1 MKRIIFTCA
10 ALLLSAPALADDCA
24 NASTQMEMNTCAA
37 AQFQT
42 ADKKLNETY
51 QNALKRAEPPQRDLL
66 KKAQIAWI
74 ALRDADC
81 ALVSSGTE
89 GGSIQPMIASQ
100 CMTDKTDERDAFL
113 ASLLQC
119 EEGDLSCPLP
129 PAG

>member
-1 MKRIIFTCA
+1 MKRILIA
-10 ALLLSAPALADDCA
+10 IGALALSTGALADDCA
-24 NASTQMEMNTCAA
+24 NAGTQAELNSCTAKQYQA
-37 AQFQT
+37 

-51 QNALKRAEPPQRDLL
+51 QNALKRAVPAQRELL

-81 ALVSSGTE
+81 AFMSSGST
-89 GGSIQPMIASQ
+89 GGSVQPMVANQ
-100 CMTDKTDERDAFL
+100 CMTDKTAERDAFL

-129 PAG
+129 PEN